1 MAELLTLSEDYK
13 SFLQSLKERI
23 TTAQVKAALA
33 VNRELVLLYWQIGQ
47 EILKR
52 QERQGWGSKVIAQ
65 LSKDLCS
72 DFPEMK
78 GFSVRNLNYMRKFAE
93 NFADNQ
99 FVQQVAAQIPWFHNC
114 VILDKVK
121 TAEQREFYIRETIAN
136 GWSRNVLVL
145 QIESGL
151 YERQGKAITNFELTL
166 PTPQSDLAQSLLKD
180 PYNFDFLM
188 LGTQALE
195 RDLENELLLNLRKF
209 LLELGVGFAF
219 VGSQYHLEIGD
230 QDFYIDLLFYH
241 LQLRCFVVI
250 DLKMGEFK
258 PEFAGKMNFYLSAVD
273 DLLKHEQDAPSI
285 GLILC
290 KEKNSFIAEY
300 AIRDMQKPI
309 GVSDFQLTNALP
321 ANLKGNLPT
330 IEEIEQTTSES
341 IAERINKIP
350 ISKDEFLKVIKARAD
365 LGNVEFGIENY
376 APILFDVFDKDKMD
390 EKQAVFF
397 RLMALKMIIDKEE
410 FPDDWVWKSEDESL
424 MITEPVFVAAATQ
437 PLVVRGNNLVFEQ
450 TSFFN
455 RVRELIETDYSEK

>member
-13 SFLQSLKERI
+13 CFLHSLKERI
-23 TTAQVKAALA
+23 AAAQVKAVLA
-33 VNRELVLLYWQIGQ
+33 VNHELVSLYWHIGQ
-47 EILKR
+47 EILER
-52 QERQGWGSKVIAQ
+52 QEREGWGAKVIEQ
-65 LSKDLCS
+65 LSKDLRS

-93 NFADNQ
+93 AFADSQ
-99 FVQQVAAQIPWFHNC
+99 FVQQAAAQIPWFHSC

-121 TAEQREFYIRETIAN
+121 TPEEREFYIRETIAN

-145 QIESGL
+145 QIESKL
-151 YERQGKAITNFELTL
+151 YERQGKSTTNFELTL
-166 PTPQSDLAQSLLKD
+166 PPPQSDLARNLLKD

-188 LGTQALE
+188 LGTEAQE
-195 RDLENELLLNLRKF
+195 RDLENALLFNLRKF
-209 LLELGVGFAF
+209 LLEMGVGFAF
-219 VGSQYHLEIGD
+219 VGNQYHLEVGN

-290 KEKNSFIAEY
+290 KEKNRFIAEY

-321 ANLKGNLPT
+321 TNLKGNLPT
-330 IEEIEQTTSES
+330 IEEIEQTTSERF
-341 IAERINKIP
+341 AERINKIP
-350 ISKDEFLKVIKARAD
+350 INKSEFLEVIKARAD
-365 LGNVEFGIENY
+365 LGNVEFGMANY
-376 APILFDVFDKDKMD
+376 VPILSDVFSEDRVD
-390 EKQAVFF
+390 EAQATFF
-397 RLMALKMIIDKEE
+397 RLMALMELINEEE
-410 FPDDWVWKSEDESL
+410 FPEDWVWKTEDENL
-424 MITEPVFVAAATQ
+424 MVSEPVFVAAATQ
-437 PLVVRGNNLVFEQ
+437 PLVVRGNNLVFER

-455 RVRELIETDYSEK
+455 KVKELVDNDYSDK

>member
-1 MAELLTLSEDYK
+1 MAELLTLSDDYK

-23 TTAQVKAALA
+23 AAAQIKAALA
-33 VNRELVLLYWQIGQ
+33 VNRELVLLYWQIGR
-47 EILKR
+47 EILQR
-52 QERQGWGSKVIAQ
+52 QKTLGWGAKVIEC
-65 LSKDLCS
+65 LSKDLHS
-72 DFPEMK
+72 NFPEMK
-78 GFSVRNLNYMRKFAE
+78 GFSPRNIKYMRALAQAYTSE
-93 NFADNQ
+93 E
-99 FVQQVAAQIPWFHNC
+99 FVQQVVAQIPWGHN
-114 VILDKVK
+114 VRILDYVK
-121 TAEQREFYIRETIAN
+121 TPEEREFYLRETTKN
-136 GWSRNVLVL
+136 GWSRNVLIL
-145 QIESGL
+145 QIESKL
-151 YERQGKAITNFELTL
+151 YERRGKATTNFEMTLTK
-166 PTPQSDLAQSLLKD
+166 PQSDLAQSILKD

-188 LGTQALE
+188 LTTEAQE

-219 VGSQYHLEIGD
+219 VGSQYHLEVGG

-290 KEKNSFIAEY
+290 KEKNRFIAEY

-321 ANLKGNLPT
+321 TNLKGNLPT

-350 ISKDEFLKVIKARAD
+350 ISKDEFLEVIKARAD
-365 LGNVEFGIENY
+365 LGNVEFGVENY
-376 APILFDVFDKDKMD
+376 TPILFDVFGKDKMD
-390 EKQAVFF
+390 EKQAMYF
-397 RLMALKMIIDKEE
+397 RLIAFKMLIDEEE
-410 FPDDWVWKSEDESL
+410 FPDDWILKSEDESV
-424 MITEPVFVAAATQ
+424 MITEPVFAVAATQ
-437 PLVVRGNNLVFEQ
+437 PLVVRGNNLVFER

-455 RVRELIETDYSEK
+455 KVKELIDSDYSDK